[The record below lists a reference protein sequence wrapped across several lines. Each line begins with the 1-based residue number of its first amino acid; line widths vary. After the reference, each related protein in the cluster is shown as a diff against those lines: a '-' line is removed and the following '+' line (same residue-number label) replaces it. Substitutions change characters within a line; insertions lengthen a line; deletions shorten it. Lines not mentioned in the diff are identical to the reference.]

1 MSEGWGSSCAQMEQK
16 TYPKSFLTCAHSGSY
31 LGFTSTSLDK
41 RVPSDI
47 ISDIPLVFG
56 ALNP

>member
-1 MSEGWGSSCAQMEQK
+1 MSEGSSRAQMEQK
-16 TYPKSFLTCAHSGSY
+16 IYPKSFLTCAYSGPC
-31 LGFTSTSLDK
+31 LGFTSTPLDK

-56 ALNP
+56 VLNP